1 MPRTVDTKEYLD
13 MVCALL
19 REGQREVPV
28 PVKGVSMRPF
38 LQDQDMVYLN
48 PIREPVRP
56 GDIVLYLRRSGQ
68 YILHRVCKS
77 NPDGS
82 FLMLGDSQL
91 EKEPVAADQLLAKV
105 SFVRLGAKEV
115 RPGSLHW
122 WLFAHL
128 WRWLAP
134 VRGPILRAW
143 NLFRGK

>member
-13 MVCALL
+13 MVCSLL

-38 LQDQDMVYLN
+38 LRDQDMVYLN
-48 PIREPVRP
+48 PIRERVRP
-56 GDIVLYLRRSGQ
+56 GDIVLYLRRNGQ
-68 YILHRVCKS
+68 YILHRVYRA

-91 EKEPVAADQLLAKV
+91 EPEPVAADQLRAKV

-122 WLFAHL
+122 WLFSHL

-134 VRGPILRAW
+134 VREPISRVR
-143 NLFRGK
+143 NLFRSK